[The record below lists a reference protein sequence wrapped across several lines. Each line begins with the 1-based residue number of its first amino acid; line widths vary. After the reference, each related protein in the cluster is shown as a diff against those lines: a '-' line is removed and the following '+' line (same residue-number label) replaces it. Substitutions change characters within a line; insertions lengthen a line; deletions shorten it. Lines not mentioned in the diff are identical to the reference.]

1 MRVASGVEALKLDAL
16 LPRLA
21 CPNCAG
27 TLRTNSHAV
36 ACVGCDARYTVREG
50 IPVLVPRDLD
60 DQKLAQGAF
69 FDAEVDSEWEIE
81 RPFGAPGLYRELL
94 EERFARAIRGLE
106 PLIPGASALV
116 VCGGSGMD
124 AQFLIKLG
132 ASVTTSDVSLGAA
145 WRAAERARRFGFE
158 VMSVVADAE
167 RLPFRDRSF
176 DLVYVHDGLHHL
188 QRPHLGLAE
197 MARVAGRA
205 VCVNEPARAAITRL
219 AVRLGL
225 ALEREESGN
234 RVARLTLD
242 EIFDELAARGFLPA
256 RAERYAMYY
265 RHEPG
270 PAIRLLSM
278 PALLPLAKGGFRLAN
293 FVAGR
298 FGNKLAVQAV
308 RVDALS

>member
-1 MRVASGVEALKLDAL
+1 VRELAAL
-16 LPRLA
+16 LVCPDCRGALA
-21 CPNCAG
+21 PSACAVSCVSCAADFPIVDGVLVLLSKALAG
-27 TLRTNSHAV
+27 TELKRRQIEHFDRELDPEYEITRPHATPPLH
-36 ACVGCDARYTVREG
+36 R
-50 IPVLVPRDLD
+50 
-60 DQKLAQGAF
+60 
-69 FDAEVDSEWEIE
+69 W
-81 RPFGAPGLYRELL
+81 LL
-94 EERFARAIRGLE
+94 EEKFRRSIAGLDST
-106 PLIPGASALV
+106 LCDATVLT
-116 VCGGSGMD
+116 VCAGSGMD
-124 AQFLIKLG
+124 AEFLARRG
-132 ASVTTSDVSLGAA
+132 AYVIAADISIGAA
-145 WRAAERARRFGFE
+145 RRTAERARRYGLPI
-158 VMSVVADAE
+158 SPIVADVE
-167 RLPFRDRSF
+167 CLPFADASI
-176 DLVYVHDGLHHL
+176 DVVYVHDGLHHL
-188 QRPHLGLAE
+188 ERPDIGLAE

-205 VCVNEPARAAITRL
+205 VCVSEPARATITRL
-219 AVRLGL
+219 AIRLGL